1 MLGVLSAINAA
12 LCPLGAGTA
21 GIETVFF
28 LLVLAGRVFGPGFGF
43 PLGSTSLFASA
54 LLTAGVGPWLPFQML
69 AASWVGLGAG
79 LLPRHATGRAEVAML
94 AVYAAVSAYA
104 YGFCVNIWF
113 WPFSPAADTQRS
125 YVAGA
130 PLSDK
135 PPPVRAVHRHRVV
148 AGWDTGRAITNAIA
162 VAILGSTVLADL
174 DDIAR
179 VERGA
184 GIRRPLTRCRD
195 DRHVG

>member
-135 PPPVRAVHRHRVV
+135 PPPVRAVHRHRV
-148 AGWDTGRAITNAIA
+148 
-162 VAILGSTVLADL
+162 
-174 DDIAR
+174 
-179 VERGA
+179 GA
-184 GIRRPLTRCRD
+184 GYTCVSVTLGATATEAAI
-195 DRHVG
+195 